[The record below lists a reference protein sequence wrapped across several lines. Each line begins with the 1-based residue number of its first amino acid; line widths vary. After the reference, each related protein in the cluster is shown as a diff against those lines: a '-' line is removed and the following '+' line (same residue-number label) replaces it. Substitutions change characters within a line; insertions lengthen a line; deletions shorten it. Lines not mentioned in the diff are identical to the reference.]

1 MSTKTSIKRIAL
13 VAVSALGFGLLSVM
27 PAKAGATDSDL
38 TYNFTSTGA
47 TATPT
52 AGSAVVIPFTLT
64 VANGEASTGIVSGVF
79 STKPTNSALDNE
91 NDLEPSA
98 TVLNS
103 LDTAKMTTAATASTA
118 SVAGYLTHTWVSDAA
133 EGATAAGSFSFTPD
147 VPGLY
152 VVTFTTGTGTGADEF
167 VSAGSADTSLT
178 VEINVTGAQLV
189 QAASG
194 LGAATGTQIN
204 GRNFAAA
211 YHFAAGTTT
220 TDRFQ
225 ITTSAGASLIAVN
238 NVATLTNP
246 ASATA
251 SATTAGV
258 SYVNGTSFAS
268 GANFTPQVASQ
279 SSMTAEGSGDA
290 TEAVVISANAAASGR
305 HYIYVKQINGTT
317 GVLTTVATITVDT
330 TGAAEVAATSTAYMA
345 AVGASTFSATTSAVA
360 RSASRTAG
368 TAIADIKISIVDTNG
383 NADTRAN
390 TVIASTT
397 GVGFI
402 AMGGSQGPANGS
414 LRRIVDETADAERWI
429 RIYSDGTAGTG
440 SVAVTLYDAVS
451 DAAISLGTF
460 SYTSTTSAASL
471 TVSTSRYKIGRAGYT
486 TGGAVTATGTNW
498 VSATASTPVTP
509 ITAGVTT
516 PAFVVQ
522 VKDSSGNLVTP
533 SATPVVLSSDLTVS
547 SGGTCAL
554 DDASST
560 TYSSSTNGTGVYN
573 CNFTIVD
580 TATSGSTATLTIRI
594 ADPLSTTGGYLTTTY
609 AISVGGAAGSTG
621 GTETIAF
628 DKDSYAPG
636 DGMTITRTCK
646 DASGNPCYDGQIAGA
661 VTFSKAVGGTSPTA
675 AFYVGGTV
683 SSNSSIGAKTVF
695 APVVS
700 GSFTANMSGRVAGV
714 SSSIVTTATVSDDV
728 ATAAANAASD
738 AAAEAI
744 DAANAATDAAN
755 LAAEAAD
762 AATVAAEEARDAAD
776 AATAAVEALATE
788 VATLIAGL
796 KAQITTLAN
805 TVAKIAKKV
814 KA

>member
-1 MSTKTSIKRIAL
+1 MSTKTTFKRVAL
-13 VAVSALGFGLLSVM
+13 ATVAAMGFGLLSVV
-27 PAKAGATDSDL
+27 PANAGATDSDL
-38 TYNFTSTGA
+38 TYVFTTTGA

-64 VANGEASTGIVSGVF
+64 VANGEASTGILSATIT
-79 STKPTNSALDNE
+79 TKPTNSALDAE

-98 TVLNS
+98 TVANS

-118 SVAGYLTHTWVSDAA
+118 TVAGFLTHTWVSDASEA
-133 EGATAAGSFSFTPD
+133 ATAAGSFSFTPD

-152 VVTFTTGTGTGADEF
+152 IVTAVTGTGTGADEF
-167 VSAGSADTSLT
+167 TTAGSTDTSLT

-220 TDRFQ
+220 TSRFQ
-225 ITTSAGASLIAVN
+225 ITTSAGASLVAVN

-268 GANFTPQVASQ
+268 GALFTPQVASQ

-290 TEAVVISANAAASGR
+290 TEAIVISANAAASGR
-305 HYIYVKQINGTT
+305 HYIYVKEINGTT

-330 TGAAEVAATSTAYMA
+330 TGAAEIAATSTAYMA

-360 RSASRTAG
+360 RQASRTSG

-383 NADTRAN
+383 SADTRAN

-402 AMGGSQGPANGS
+402 AMGGSQGPANAS
-414 LRRIVDETADAERWI
+414 QRRIVDETADAERWV

-440 SVAVTLYDAVS
+440 SVTITLYDAVS

-486 TGGAVTATGTNW
+486 TGGAAASAEDSW
-498 VSATASTPVTP
+498 VSATATTPVTP

-533 SATPVVLSSDLTVS
+533 SATPVVLSSDLAVS

-554 DDASST
+554 DDGLNT
-560 TYSSSTNGTGVYN
+560 TYSSSTNGIGVYN

-580 TATSGSTATLTIRI
+580 TAKSGDKATLTIRI

-609 AISVGGAAGSTG
+609 DITVGGAAGSTG
-621 GTETIAF
+621 GTETVAF
-628 DKDSYAPG
+628 DKATYDTG
-636 DGMTITRTCK
+636 EGMTITRTCK

-661 VTFSKAVGGTSPTA
+661 VTFSKAVGGTAPTA
-675 AFYVGGTV
+675 AFYIAGTT

-700 GSFTANMSGRVAGV
+700 GAFTANMTGRVSGV
-714 SSSIVTTATVSDDV
+714 SSNIAATATVSDDA
-728 ATAAANAASD
+728 ATAASSAAAD
-738 AAAEAI
+738 AAAEAT

-755 LAAEAAD
+755 AAAEAAD
-762 AATVAAEEARDAAD
+762 AATAAAQDAAD
-776 AATAAVEALATE
+776 AVAALSTQVSEMVNAL
-788 VATLIAGL
+788 
-796 KAQITTLAN
+796 KKQITALTNL
-805 TVAKIAKKV
+805 VIKIQKKV